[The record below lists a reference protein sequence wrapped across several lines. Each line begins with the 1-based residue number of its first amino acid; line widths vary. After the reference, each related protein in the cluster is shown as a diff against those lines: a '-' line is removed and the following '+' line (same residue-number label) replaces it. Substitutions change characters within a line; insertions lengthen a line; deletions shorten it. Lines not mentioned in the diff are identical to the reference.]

1 MRVGFIGL
9 GHMGRPMALRLVE
22 AGHEVVV
29 HSRSPGPVETLIAA
43 GAARAQSPA
52 ELAGRVDVLGACLL
66 TAEQCETIFLGPL
79 GVIEGAREGLLCI
92 DFATI
97 DPMTSRRIG
106 AGLCERGIGYLD
118 APVSGGPPGAAAG
131 TLSII
136 VGGSEADF
144 ERARP
149 VLERLGSK
157 LFHMGPL
164 GAGVSTKLCNNMI
177 TITVHA
183 LIAEAMVLG
192 TKAGI
197 DPERLYEVLRSSS
210 ARSNT
215 LERCVPNF
223 FLKRNFAPQSTVVSA
238 AKDLESVI
246 VTAKALGVRTLLPV
260 VAQQC
265 YLEAAGLGHGGK
277 DISAVIL
284 AMEEIAG
291 VKVGAEPGQ

>member
-1 MRVGFIGL
+1 
-9 GHMGRPMALRLVE
+9 MALRLVK
-22 AGHEVVV
+22 AGHDVRVM
-29 HSRSPGPVETLIAA
+29 SRSPGPVEALVAA
-43 GAARAQSPA
+43 GAKAAKSPA
-52 ELAGRVDVLGACLL
+52 ELASEVEILCSCLL
-66 TAEQCETIFLGPL
+66 TADQCEAIFLGPN
-79 GVIEGAREGLLCI
+79 GVAAGGKSGLLCI

-97 DPMTSRRIG
+97 EPISSRRIG
-106 AGLCERGIGYLD
+106 AALAERGIGYLD
-118 APVSGGPPGAAAG
+118 APVSGGPVVAAEGA
-131 TLSII
+131 LSII
-136 VGGSEADF
+136 AGGPAADF

-149 VLERLGSK
+149 VLEQLGTK

-164 GAGVSTKLCNNMI
+164 GAGVSAKLCNNMI

-183 LIAEAMVLG
+183 LVAEAMVLG

-223 FLKRNFAPQSTVVSA
+223 FLKRNFAPHSTVVSA
-238 AKDLESVI
+238 TKDLESVI
-246 VTAKALGVRTLLPV
+246 ATAKALGVRTLLPV
-260 VAQQC
+260 IAQQC
-265 YLEAAGLGHGGK
+265 YLEATGLGHGGK

-291 VKVGAEPGQ
+291 VKVGTAAPE

>member
-22 AGHEVVV
+22 AGHEVFV
-29 HSRSPGPVETLIAA
+29 HSRSQSPVEALVAA
-43 GAARAQSPA
+43 GAKRAGSPA
-52 ELAGRVDVLGACLL
+52 DVAAQVDILGACLL
-66 TAEQCETIFLGPL
+66 TPEQCETIFLGRD
-79 GVIEGAREGLLCI
+79 GVAEGAQGGLLCV

-97 DPMTSRRIG
+97 DPMTSRHIG
-106 AGLCERGIGYLD
+106 GTLGERGIGYLD

-144 ERARP
+144 ERAQP
-149 VLERLGSK
+149 VLKQLGSK
-157 LFHMGPL
+157 VFHMGPL

-183 LIAEAMVLG
+183 LVAEAMVLG

-197 DPERLYEVLRSSS
+197 DPARLYEVLRASS

-223 FLKRNFAPQSTVVSA
+223 ILKRNFTPQSTVVSA
-238 AKDLESVI
+238 TKDLESVI
-246 VTAKALGVRTLLPV
+246 TTAKALGVRTLLPV

-265 YLEAAGLGHGGK
+265 YVEAAGLGHGGK

-291 VKVGAEPGQ
+291 VKVGAEPPP